1 MPYMKSIKSCRS
13 TYFTAFLGSN
23 VLMLALPVLFER
35 SGKFTA
41 DFTLKDNGINDVLLN
56 EESMMTIAPVS
67 LFFVDVIVFN
77 HKESLF

>member
-1 MPYMKSIKSCRS
+1 
-13 TYFTAFLGSN
+13 
-23 VLMLALPVLFER
+23 MLALPVLFER

-67 LFFVDVIVFN
+67 VFFGHAVLNHEESLSLNAAYFCKLIVFWVSIVTR
-77 HKESLF
+77 K

>member
-1 MPYMKSIKSCRS
+1 
-13 TYFTAFLGSN
+13 
-23 VLMLALPVLFER
+23 MLALPVLFER

-67 LFFVDVIVFN
+67 PFFVCFIVLIIKN
-77 HKESLF
+77 HFSKCFLH